1 MAMLLLE
8 KGADPR
14 HKNGK
19 ERTPLH
25 MAVFNRLNE
34 VAQIIIHMGADINAQ
49 VDLFPSSTGR
59 RTSTHR

>member
-1 MAMLLLE
+1 MLLLE

-49 VDLFPSSTGR
+49 VDLFPSSTCG